1 MSFKIKKGDRIAITG
16 KTGSGKSTLL
26 YLLLGL
32 IKPDQGNV
40 FFNNKNIHNDLS
52 TWRKNGETISII
64 GNVRQTATTPPG
76 QILITTKDDGEWTI
90 LYNIQTPKVNV
101 TCIMLHGDTF
111 DKVK

>member
-1 MSFKIKKGDRIAITG
+1 MFLKIFAVSIFI
-16 KTGSGKSTLL
+16 
-26 YLLLGL
+26 LLLGTKTANSEPAIIEAPPTVISINHL
-32 IKPDQGNV
+32 CFPTGTV
-40 FFNNKNIHNDLS
+40 LS
-52 TWRKNGETISII
+52 TRRKNGETIYII